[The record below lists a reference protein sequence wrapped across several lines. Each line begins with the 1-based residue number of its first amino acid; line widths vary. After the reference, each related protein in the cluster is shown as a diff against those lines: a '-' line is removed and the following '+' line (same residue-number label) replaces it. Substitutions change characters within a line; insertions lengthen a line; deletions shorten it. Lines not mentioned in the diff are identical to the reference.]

1 MPNDRD
7 NEIRCSFCGK
17 TQDEVTRLVE
27 GPGVYICDNCIE
39 FCNALLFDDEGGAQ
53 KKRKKKQNEE
63 FVLPKPQEIK
73 QKLDEYVIGQD
84 DAKKNAFGC
93 GLQSL

>member
-27 GPGVYICDNCIE
+27 GPGVYI
-39 FCNALLFDDEGGAQ
+39 
-53 KKRKKKQNEE
+53 
-63 FVLPKPQEIK
+63 
-73 QKLDEYVIGQD
+73 
-84 DAKKNAFGC
+84 
-93 GLQSL
+93 

>member
-39 FCNALLFDDEGGAQ
+39 FCNALLSDDE
-53 KKRKKKQNEE
+53 
-63 FVLPKPQEIK
+63 
-73 QKLDEYVIGQD
+73 
-84 DAKKNAFGC
+84 
-93 GLQSL
+93 

>member
-27 GPGVYICDNCIE
+27 GQ
-39 FCNALLFDDEGGAQ
+39 GG
-53 KKRKKKQNEE
+53 
-63 FVLPKPQEIK
+63 
-73 QKLDEYVIGQD
+73 
-84 DAKKNAFGC
+84 
-93 GLQSL
+93 